1 MSGGDPSSTDW
12 VPGFHSPVLAYR
24 GRNSQVFK
32 AVNERTGAPVAVK
45 VMHAPG
51 AYDEIQRLRDLA
63 GARGLVPLLDIA
75 RTAAGEPALV
85 MPFQPDGSYADVIA
99 RSGPVGLAEAVRAG
113 RAVAGA
119 LAAAHARGLLHNDV
133 VPGNVLRA
141 GTSAVL
147 TDLGSAAA
155 AGSPPPRLRTSS
167 ELAFHAPPEI
177 LRARTPVPAS
187 DVYAL
192 ASTLW
197 TLVAG
202 RAPFSDGSGD
212 RADAQASARRA
223 LREPAPPLP
232 ADLAPAE
239 VGELLAAAMAK
250 DPEERP
256 ATPAAF
262 EAELERAWSAAGA
275 AYLADT
281 PSAGAH
287 PPAPAAPVRP
297 AAPAEPQPAPPPGPG
312 GTGPR
317 PAPRPPAAP
326 VSSQAPAAPEA
337 PTVPAAGAAPQR
349 PSRPPAAEA
358 EGPTGPRAVQEGP
371 IGPTAPP
378 GRTPTAPVEG
388 PTGPRAARPAQT
400 PAAQRPPAGPPE
412 ARPVAEGPA
421 ASPGRAPAVPSG
433 PQVPPVSQGRPGPGA
448 GAGPQPLWGAPGGRP
463 SAAPSPQAPP
473 GPEREGPAGGA
484 ERAPAVPSPAP
495 APPKAAAAPVE
506 EVGAPVRRVG
516 RRPQAKPTPLPSEG
530 EEGRAA
536 PAPVVLPE
544 IRTEAW
550 ALLEGWSGG
559 PDSPPLPGSAGS
571 GPAEP
576 LDDGPDYSDLEGPA
590 RPPRWRRHL
599 HIAAAAASVLVV
611 SALLGVGGALHPAEV
626 RTAAAEEPAAEEKE
640 KDAAEDGGKGAG
652 EASGSEGKAT
662 APQAPGKVWL
672 EDGLTVVQVKWED
685 ASGGTARYFVVGGV
699 SGQPQTT
706 LARTGPGV
714 EEAQVP
720 TGSETAE
727 YCFTVVAVDGLS
739 APSAPACTNRA
750 GARAQAQAEAE
761 KERAEQE
768 AAEKEEEEKKKE
780 EEQASEKEEA
790 ASGDA
795 SSGGSSSSRE

>member
-1 MSGGDPSSTDW
+1 MPGGEPPSTDW
-12 VPGFHSPVLAYR
+12 IPGFHSPVLAYR

-32 AVNERTGAPVAVK
+32 AVSARTGAPVAVK

-51 AYDEIQRLRDLA
+51 AYDEIQLLRDLA
-63 GARGLVPLLDIA
+63 GARGLVPLLDVA
-75 RTAAGEPALV
+75 RAATGEPALV

-99 RSGPVGLAEAVRAG
+99 RGGPVGLAEAVRAG

-147 TDLGSAAA
+147 TDFGSAAA

-197 TLVAG
+197 TLIAG
-202 RAPFSDGSGD
+202 HAPFSDGSGD

-223 LREPAPPLP
+223 LREPVPPLP
-232 ADLAPAE
+232 EALAPAQ
-239 VGELLAAAMAK
+239 VSGLLAAAMAK
-250 DPEERP
+250 DPEDRP
-256 ATPAAF
+256 VTPAAF
-262 EAELERAWSAAGA
+262 ETELERIWSEAGA
-275 AYLADT
+275 AFRSDT
-281 PSAGAH
+281 PAAGT
-287 PPAPAAPVRP
+287 RP
-297 AAPAEPQPAPPPGPG
+297 AAPPPARPAPPPGPG
-312 GTGPR
+312 GTEPR
-317 PAPRPPAAP
+317 PAPPSGPGATEPRPAQQASAAP
-326 VSSQAPAAPEA
+326 VAPASPN
-337 PTVPAAGAAPQR
+337 R
-349 PSRPPAAEA
+349 PSRPPARPGAAPTAPRAPHPAPAARPAE
-358 EGPTGPRAVQEGP
+358 EGPTGPA
-371 IGPTAPP
+371 AAP
-378 GRTPTAPVEG
+378 GRTA
-388 PTGPRAARPAQT
+388 
-400 PAAQRPPAGPPE
+400 
-412 ARPVAEGPA
+412 
-421 ASPGRAPAVPSG
+421 AVPSG
-433 PQVPPVSQGRPGPGA
+433 PQVPPVPQERPGPGA
-448 GAGPQPLWGAPGGRP
+448 GAAPQPLWGAPGGHP
-463 SAAPSPQAPP
+463 SAAPSPQVPP
-473 GPEREGPAGGA
+473 GPEDRGPGPAPERSAGGA
-484 ERAPAVPSPAP
+484 DCPPAAP
-495 APPKAAAAPVE
+495 APPE
-506 EVGAPVRRVG
+506 EPEPPVRQVG

-530 EEGRAA
+530 GEERAA
-536 PAPVVLPE
+536 PSPELPE

-559 PDSPPLPGSAGS
+559 PDSPPLPGAAWS
-571 GPAEP
+571 GPEP
-576 LDDGPDYSDLEGPA
+576 VDGGPDHSDLEGPA

-599 HIAAAAASVLVV
+599 HIAAAAGSVLAV
-611 SALLGVGGALHPAEV
+611 SALLGVGGAVRPAEV
-626 RTAAAEEPAAEEKE
+626 RTAAAEEPAAEEKG
-640 KDAAEDGGKGAG
+640 KDAAADEGKGAG

-662 APQAPGKVWL
+662 APRPPGRVWL
-672 EDGLTVVQVKWED
+672 EDGLTGVQVKWED

-739 APSAPACTNRA
+739 APSAPACTDRA

-761 KERAEQE
+761 KEREEQE
-768 AAEKEEEEKKKE
+768 AAEKEKEEEKKKE
-780 EEQASEKEEA
+780 EEKAAEEKESS
-790 ASGDA
+790 SGA
-795 SSGGSSSSRE
+795 SSSAEG